1 MLEDTKTETK
11 DRSLREVGVA
21 PESVES
27 QSGCGGCGPCLVVVI
42 FAPLILVAIP
52 FLLIAGV
59 LMAVFGGAGSPFF
72 GARYGLLRGVGQ
84 RWF

>member
-1 MLEDTKTETK
+1 MKK
-11 DRSLREVGVA
+11 DRSRRGNGAA
-21 PESVES
+21 PESVEHDG
-27 QSGCGGCGPCLVVVI
+27 GCGGCGPCLVVVI

-72 GARYGLLRGVGQ
+72 GARYGLLRGFGR